1 MPNSDTSAIHSI
13 TRTLQRLITLLFIV
27 SMVGVV
33 AHIERAAAAE
43 PDAFVQS
50 MASRALTIS
59 SDEARSDEQK
69 VSELRDVFQNG
80 FDVDYIGKYVLGRY
94 WRQATEDERSDYLKV
109 FEEYVV
115 HSYAQRFSKFDGGS
129 LQVGRSDK
137 FQDDVHRVQSVFK
150 GKDGQDVRL
159 DWFVHETSAG
169 LRAVDVVVEGI
180 SLRKTQRDEFMAVIR
195 NGGGTVAGLIKDL
208 RKLVDKLKTA

>member
-137 FQDDVHRVQSVFK
+137 FQDVHRVQSVFK